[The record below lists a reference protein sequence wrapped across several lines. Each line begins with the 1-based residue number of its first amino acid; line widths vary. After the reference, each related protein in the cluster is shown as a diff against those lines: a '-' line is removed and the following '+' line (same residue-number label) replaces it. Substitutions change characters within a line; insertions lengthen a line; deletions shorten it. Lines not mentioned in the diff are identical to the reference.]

1 MENPRLSHLSG
12 EGGSLSRVADAAS
25 IRRTQALF
33 KSMTSDYLLREQ
45 FVTDPSQV
53 VAEYVAGEP
62 LPDERAEVAN
72 VFLYSV
78 LSSPPLVA
86 WLRENAAEEGGNVK
100 PAQEFLADLAPAI
113 ARSGDEQVV
122 SSLIL
127 GALSDQPALDVEV
140 SLLQNL
146 FAGLGTAAAGTEMS
160 TGTSTE
166 KTPGTGGVTEM
177 STGIASRL
185 GQDPGTEMTPGTAT
199 TEKSPATAGT
209 EKTPGTAGT
218 EKSGWEGRGPIAEL
232 VLEALIDFASELR
245 TGGALD
251 AALRGAGRG
260 PSW

>member
-1 MENPRLSHLSG
+1 MENPKLSPLSG
-12 EGGSLSRVADAAS
+12 EVRPQSRVGDAAS

-53 VAEYVAGEP
+53 AAEYVAGER

-78 LSSPPLVA
+78 LSSPSLVA
-86 WLRENAAEEGGNVK
+86 WLRENAVEQGGRIK
-100 PAQEFLADLAPAI
+100 PDEEFLADLAPAI
-113 ARSGDEQVV
+113 ARGGDEQVV

-127 GALSDQPALDVEV
+127 GALSDQPALNVEV
-140 SLLQNL
+140 GLLQNL

-166 KTPGTGGVTEM
+166 KTPGTGGTTEM

-185 GQDPGTEMTPGTAT
+185 EREAATEMTPGTAT
-199 TEKSPATAGT
+199 TEISPATAGT

-218 EKSGWEGRGPIAEL
+218 EKSGWEGRGLIAEI
-232 VLEALIDFASELR
+232 VLEALVDFSAQLR
-245 TGGALD
+245 ADGSLD